1 MAQSAPKA
9 PARTSTT
16 PSDTATAK
24 TEQWI
29 SLGFSSARYT
39 IGDSAVKEGTGNFS
53 YDLRTGRFHF
63 AVDGS
68 SVNYSTPSRTISGM
82 VPTSLTLD
90 MMVHNGDTLTLLG
103 RTGSQPANLDSA
115 QLVAIGVSGG
125 TLLDMQSINFG
136 TQAMTGAHGTLTFP
150 MGDVVLNLR
159 GGIEIEPRPSAL
171 TRAYWRGTTMLGG
184 ATLTGKTAKGDW
196 SGVVDYST
204 STADSLGGRNLYPG
218 GGDFTAQFNLH
229 APLDNPAVA
238 GGEDWDTRWSANL
251 YIPISASRTDQPNRL
266 VPVGPMY
273 WFTGALTVPIGEG
286 SVGASASYSGASSSA
301 QRALASASSSSWA
314 TSVAL
319 NGSIPIAKGIELVPE
334 IGTVAGSSD
343 VSLGVAG
350 VRRPGRPLGPGGS
363 RTTSIAS
370 GVSGSWM
377 SLSLTFT
384 F

>member
-1 MAQSAPKA
+1 
-9 PARTSTT
+9 
-16 PSDTATAK
+16 
-24 TEQWI
+24 
-29 SLGFSSARYT
+29 
-39 IGDSAVKEGTGNFS
+39 
-53 YDLRTGRFHF
+53 
-63 AVDGS
+63 
-68 SVNYSTPSRTISGM
+68 M

-136 TQAMTGAHGTLTFP
+136 TQAMTGVHGTLTFP
-150 MGDVVLNLR
+150 LGDVVLNLR

-184 ATLTGKTAKGDW
+184 ATLTGKTTKGDW
-196 SGVVDYST
+196 SGVVDLST
-204 STADSLGGRNLYPG
+204 SSADSLGGKNLYQG
-218 GGDFTAQFNLH
+218 GGDFTAQLNLH
-229 APLDNPAVA
+229 APLDNPAVT

-251 YIPISASRTDQPNRL
+251 YIPLSATRTDQPNRL
-266 VPVGPMY
+266 VPVEPMY

-301 QRALASASSSSWA
+301 QRALASSSSWA

-343 VSLGVAG
+343 FSVGVAG

-363 RTTSIAS
+363 RTTNIAS

-377 SLSLTFT
+377 SLSLTYT